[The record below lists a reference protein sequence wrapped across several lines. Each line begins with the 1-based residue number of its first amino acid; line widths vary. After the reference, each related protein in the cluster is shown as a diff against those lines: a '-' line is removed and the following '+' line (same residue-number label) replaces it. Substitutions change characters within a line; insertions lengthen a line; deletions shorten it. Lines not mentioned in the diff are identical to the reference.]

1 MGMDIAILGGTGDIG
16 EGLALRL
23 AADTSH
29 EVLIGSRDAEKAET
43 KAEEYTTE
51 LDSRGLDREVTGFE
65 NVAATERADIVVL
78 AVPPYH
84 VGDTVEAVAD
94 ALDAGDVLVSPAT
107 GMKRDD
113 DGFHYHKP
121 GAGSVTRIAADAAPE
136 DVAVVGAFHNLAAA
150 RLANL
155 DADRG
160 IATLVVADDEDA
172 KGIVS
177 DVAEGIEGLRVLDAG
192 GLANAPEIEA
202 LTPLLI
208 NVASNNDG
216 LHDLGIRFT

>member
-1 MGMDIAILGGTGDIG
+1 MHIAILGGTGDIG
-16 EGLALRL
+16 QGLALRL

-29 EVLIGSRDAEKAET
+29 KVTVGSREAERAET

-51 LDSRGLDREVTGFE
+51 LDSRGLDAAVAGAE
-65 NVAATERADIVVL
+65 NAAAAADARVIVL

-84 VGDTVEAVAD
+84 VGDTVEAIAD
-94 ALDAGDVLVSPAT
+94 ALDPGDVLVSPAT

-113 DGFHYHKP
+113 EGFHYHKP
-121 GAGSVTRIAADAAPE
+121 GAGSVTRIVADAAP
-136 DVAVVGAFHNLAAA
+136 DGVDVVGAFHNLAAA

-155 DADRG
+155 DADLG
-160 IATLVVADDEDA
+160 IDTLVIGDDDDA
-172 KGIVS
+172 KETVI
-177 DVAEGIEGLRVLDAG
+177 DVAEGIDGLRALDAG
-192 GLANAPEIEA
+192 GTANAPEIEG

-216 LHDLGIRFT
+216 LHDLGVRFE